1 MDSPRDASE
10 FVLSL
15 QDEAAWRT
23 FGMHLRITQA
33 VIRRMEQKPHCSEV
47 DDYFAE
53 IYYYLE
59 RSDRKPTW
67 HDIACALEK
76 SGNILLAKKI
86 RREHGNPVESSL
98 NWRRETGEKC
108 IGLQEQ
114 VPLTTD
120 HHISQKFLKL
130 VDRYIALLHDLKEA
144 IFRPTDYPQILIDNL
159 QFILKNKCGWE
170 PIQGET
176 LNDVFDRLNDRL
188 ACHNHEVFEMVLKIC
203 FPKKEQK
210 LSKELKCFKK
220 DYESFKKSTKLKKL
234 TKLMSDCAASNENRR
249 VKVKVGRNW
258 ECNDM
263 KKFERLLNEIMESV
277 NYFNGIEVVE
287 GCVNISWEV
296 SQEGVSQIVK
306 SLARS
311 NDFMKAVGVF
321 YLKVAGEEVYKI
333 ADQDQS
339 RDEEPSI
346 ETCFVCAVKAGQM
359 EAACVLL
366 SVSNDPFSL
375 MNSEEVSKEEF
386 GKLQD
391 SKGWSLLHFA
401 CSRGYVDIVDV
412 LCGKYFDPDVP
423 DNNGW
428 TPLMVA
434 INDFQIEVTTVMIAK
449 KVNVNHSNADG
460 TTPVYIAA
468 QTRQVEAVY
477 DLLNAGADPH
487 MAKKNGMTP
496 LMIASKNGSSDTVT
510 LLIGEEIGL
519 DLVNEKGMTA
529 LNFAST
535 DGHSDVVSLLI
546 QSGANPEIP
555 NDRGYTP
562 LMSASE
568 KGFSKVVEILLPK
581 VNVTY
586 SSKNGLTALHRASM
600 LGYTMV
606 VSTLLLSGADP
617 LAKVKPDEFTPFLYA
632 CEKGHDAVINT
643 ILQLKPD
650 LVPRVIE
657 DTTRD
662 GKTGLYYASRKGS
675 KSAVSALLH
684 HGADSNKAGKD
695 GSTPLMAASYKG
707 FKDIVELL
715 LKYKAQVND
724 RHKKGTTALYLASD
738 KGHTEVVRILLE
750 NGADPNLTEFG
761 SAKWSPLMVACSKG
775 HTNIVQLLLQHKPE
789 VDHQGVDGKTA
800 LHIASM
806 YNYGE
811 IVKALVEAKA
821 NITLTTR
828 KGQTARDL
836 AVSKGYHKI
845 IDMLSADHKH

>member
-1 MDSPRDASE
+1 MASSSPRNASE
-10 FVLSL
+10 FTLSL
-15 QDEAAWRT
+15 KDEARWRT
-23 FGMHLRITQA
+23 FGRHLGITLA
-33 VIRRMEQKPHCSEV
+33 VIRRIEQKPHCNDV
-47 DDYFAE
+47 DDYFGE
-53 IYYYLE
+53 IYDYLE
-59 RSDRKPTW
+59 RSDRKPSW
-67 HDIACALEK
+67 NAIARALEK
-76 SGNILLAKKI
+76 SGNVRLAKEI
-86 RREHGNPVESSL
+86 RRKHGNPMKSSL
-98 NWRRETGEKC
+98 NRKGKTDEPVQLTVNRQ
-108 IGLQEQ
+108 ISSNFQE
-114 VPLTTD
+114 LAY
-120 HHISQKFLKL
+120 
-130 VDRYIALLHDLKEA
+130 RYTILLHALKDA
-144 IFRPTDYPQILIDNL
+144 IFRPTNDPQKLIYDL
-159 QFILKNKCGWE
+159 QFILYDKCGWT
-170 PIQGET
+170 PIQQEVS
-176 LNDVFDRLNDRL
+176 LKDVFQKLHERLV
-188 ACHNHEVFEMVLKIC
+188 CHNHKVFEMVLKIC
-203 FPKKEQK
+203 FPEEED
-210 LSKELKCFKK
+210 LSRELECFQE
-220 DYESFKKSTKLKKL
+220 DYESFKESTELKEL
-234 TKLMSDCAASNENRR
+234 TNLMSDCAASNEGRRVR
-249 VKVKVGRNW
+249 VKVGKTW

-263 KKFERLLNEIMESV
+263 KKFEHLLNEIMESA
-277 NYFNGIEVVE
+277 NFFNGIEVVE
-287 GCVNISWEV
+287 GCVHISWEV
-296 SQEGVSQIVK
+296 SQEGILQIVK
-306 SLARS
+306 PLARS

-321 YLKVAGEEVYKI
+321 CLKVAGEEVYNSP
-333 ADQDQS
+333 DLDQS

-346 ETCFVCAVKAGQM
+346 ETRFVCAVKAGQM

-366 SVSNDPFSL
+366 AVSNDPFSL
-375 MNSEEVSKEEF
+375 MDSEEVSKEEF

-401 CSRGYVDIVDV
+401 CSRGYGDIVDI
-412 LCGKYFDPDVP
+412 LSGKYFDPDVP

-434 INDFQIEVTTVMIAK
+434 INDFQIKVARVMIAK
-449 KVNVNHSNADG
+449 KVNVNHSNEDG

-468 QTRQVEAVY
+468 QTRQVETVY

-487 MAKKNGMTP
+487 VAKKNGMTP
-496 LMIASKNGSSDTVT
+496 LMIASKNGSSDIVA
-510 LLIGEEIGL
+510 LLIGEDIDL

-535 DGHSDVVSLLI
+535 DGHSEVVSLLI
-546 QSGANPEIP
+546 ESEANAEIP

-568 KGFSKVVEILLPK
+568 KGFSKVVDVLAPK

-586 SSKNGLTALHRASM
+586 SSKNGLTALHRASEK
-600 LGYTMV
+600 GFSEV

-632 CEKGHDAVINT
+632 CEKGHDGVINT
-643 ILQLKPD
+643 ILQLSKPD
-650 LVPRVIE
+650 LVPRFIE

-662 GKTGLYYASRKGS
+662 GKTGLYYASRTES
-675 KSAVSALLH
+675 KSAVTALLH
-684 HGADSNKAGKD
+684 HGADPNKADKD

-707 FKDIVELL
+707 FKDIVVLL
-715 LKYKAQVND
+715 LKCKARVND

-775 HTNIVQLLLQHKPE
+775 HTDIVQLLLQHKPE

-845 IDMLSADHKH
+845 IDMLSTDPKH

>member
-1 MDSPRDASE
+1 MAYPRDASE
-10 FVLSL
+10 FICSL
-15 QDEAAWRT
+15 KEEYKLRPLGT
-23 FGMHLRITQA
+23 HLLVPQAELHRIKQECKGA
-33 VIRRMEQKPHCSEV
+33 
-47 DDYFAE
+47 DDFLAE
-53 IYYYLE
+53 IYEYLE
-59 RSDRKPTW
+59 RSDRKPSW
-67 HDIACALEK
+67 NAIARALEK
-76 SGNILLAKKI
+76 VGNVRLAKEI
-86 RREHGNPVESSL
+86 RRKHGNPEKSSL
-98 NWRRETGEKC
+98 NRKGKTDEPVQLTVNRQ
-108 IGLQEQ
+108 ISSNFQE
-114 VPLTTD
+114 LAY
-120 HHISQKFLKL
+120 
-130 VDRYIALLHDLKEA
+130 RYTILLHDLKDA
-144 IFRPTDYPQILIDNL
+144 IFRPTNDAQKLIYDLQLILYD
-159 QFILKNKCGWE
+159 KCGWT
-170 PIQGET
+170 PIQQEVS
-176 LNDVFDRLNDRL
+176 LKDVFQKLHERLV
-188 ACHNHEVFEMVLKIC
+188 CHNHKVFEMVLKIC
-203 FPKKEQK
+203 FPEEEDLFRQ
-210 LSKELKCFKK
+210 LECFQE
-220 DYESFKKSTKLKKL
+220 DYESFKESTELKEL
-234 TKLMSDCAASNENRR
+234 TKLMSDCAASNEGRSIE
-249 VKVKVGRNW
+249 VKVGRTW
-258 ECNDM
+258 EYNDM
-263 KKFERLLNEIMESV
+263 KKFERLLNEIMESF
-277 NYFNGIEVVE
+277 NIFNGIKVVE
-287 GCVNISWEV
+287 GCVHISWEV
-296 SQEGVSQIVK
+296 SQEGISQIVK
-306 SLARS
+306 PLARS

-321 YLKVAGEEVYKI
+321 YLKVAGEEVYKSP
-333 ADQDQS
+333 DLDQS

-346 ETCFVCAVKAGQM
+346 ETRFVCAVKAGQM

-366 SVSNDPFSL
+366 AVSNDPFSL

-391 SKGWSLLHFA
+391 SKGWLLLHFA
-401 CSRGYVDIVDV
+401 CSRGYGDIVDV
-412 LCGKYFDPDVP
+412 LCGKFFDPDVP

-434 INDFQIEVTTVMIAK
+434 INDFQIEVARVMIAK
-449 KVNVNHSNADG
+449 KVNVNHSNEDG
-460 TTPVYIAA
+460 TTPVHIAA
-468 QTRQVEAVY
+468 QTRQVETVY

-487 MAKKNGMTP
+487 VVKKNGMTP
-496 LMIASKNGSSDTVT
+496 LMIASKNGSSDIVA

-546 QSGANPEIP
+546 ESEANAEIP

-568 KGFSKVVEILLPK
+568 KGFSKVVHILVPK

-650 LVPRVIE
+650 LVPRLIK
-657 DTTRD
+657 DTTHD

-675 KSAVSALLH
+675 KSAVTAFLD
-684 HGADSNKAGKD
+684 HGADPNKADKD

-707 FKDIVELL
+707 FKDIVVLL
-715 LKYKAQVND
+715 LKCKARVND

-750 NGADPNLTEFG
+750 HEADPNLTEFG

-775 HTNIVQLLLQHKPE
+775 HTDIIQLLLQHKPK

-845 IDMLSADHKH
+845 IDMLSADPKH